1 MGGQQRAGSSLFLST
16 SCRAGFVCRRG
27 AGQGAPALLPIT
39 VGPPDSQEIRQQEAR
54 EGMCPLP
61 APMAMHHP
69 ADQVLPGGGKSAV
82 PTLSHLH
89 PGTGVTLY
97 HHWHFLL

>member
-39 VGPPDSQEIRQQEAR
+39 VGPPDSQEIRQQEAK

-89 PGTGVTLY
+89 PSTGVTLY